1 MSSSM
6 CIQERLPALCS
17 SRFTNIGAK
26 KGFLASKGLKNMIK
40 TTNYIS
46 LNINAYV
53 HGDCQ
58 RAWKIPLISDL

>member
-26 KGFLASKGLKNMIK
+26 KGFLASKGLKKHGEHI
-40 TTNYIS
+40 TNHIS
-46 LNINAYV
+46 LNKYAFI
-53 HGDCQ
+53 
-58 RAWKIPLISDL
+58 I